1 MIACRTKSA
10 DDTREL
16 AAAMAPLVT
25 PGDVILLAGD
35 LGSGKTV
42 FAQGLGRA
50 LGVERPITS
59 PTFTLIH
66 EYDAPGMRIMHADL
80 YRLDRLQ
87 EVIDLGLGELVDD
100 DAIALVEWGDLAEA
114 AFVTNFLEV
123 RFAYVDGEDDSR
135 HLALRTVGQA
145 WSARLAALQRAL
157 DRWDAHGNGNGN
169 GNGSAA

>member
-1 MIACRTKSA
+1 VIACRTKSA

-16 AAAMAPLVT
+16 AAAMAPLVK

-66 EYDAPGMRIMHADL
+66 EYDTPAMRIMHADL

-87 EVIDLGLGELVDD
+87 EVIDLGIGELVDD
-100 DAIALVEWGDLAEA
+100 DAIAMIEWGDLAEA
-114 AFVTNFLEV
+114 AFATDFLEV
-123 RFAYVDGEDDSR
+123 RFAYVDGEDDAR
-135 HLALRTVGQA
+135 ERTIRTVGPA
-145 WSARLAALQRAL
+145 WSARLPALQRAV
-157 DRWDAHGNGNGN
+157 DRWNGH
-169 GNGSAA
+169 GSAQ

>member
-16 AAAMAPLVT
+16 AAAMAPLIER
-25 PGDVILLAGD
+25 GDVILLAGD

-66 EYDAPGMRIMHADL
+66 EYDAPQSDLRIMHADL

-114 AFVTNFLEV
+114 AFVTDFLEV
-123 RFAYVDGEDDSR
+123 RFAYVDGEDDTR
-135 HLALRTVGQA
+135 HLALRTVGHA
-145 WSARLAALQRAL
+145 WSARLPALQSAL
-157 DRWDAHGNGNGN
+157 DRWNGN
-169 GNGSAA
+169 AA

>member
-16 AAAMAPLVT
+16 AAAMAPLVK

-50 LGVERPITS
+50 LGVEGPITS

-66 EYDAPGMRIMHADL
+66 EYDAPRSELRILHADL

-114 AFVTNFLEV
+114 AFVTDFVEV
-123 RFAYVDGEDDSR
+123 RFVYVDGEDDSR
-135 HLALRTVGQA
+135 DLTLRTVGQA
-145 WSARLAALQRAL
+145 WSARLPALQHAL
-157 DRWDAHGNGNGN
+157 DRW
-169 GNGSAA
+169 NGSAA